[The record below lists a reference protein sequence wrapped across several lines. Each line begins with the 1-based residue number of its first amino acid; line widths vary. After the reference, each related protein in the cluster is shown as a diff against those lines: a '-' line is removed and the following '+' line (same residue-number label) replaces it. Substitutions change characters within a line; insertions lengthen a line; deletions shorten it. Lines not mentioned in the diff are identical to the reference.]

1 MRMYDLHKASKHYC
15 YCPAN
20 KTLGKCEGSGYGY
33 KTPTVTVV
41 TVGTVGDTLT
51 TPPVLTLIITIGR
64 LKLFEKTSQGVFLER
79 TPSTLHIFIQL
90 I

>member
-15 YCPAN
+15 YCRAN

-41 TVGTVGDTLT
+41 TIGTVGDTLT
-51 TPPVLTLIITIGR
+51 TPPVLTLIITIGH
-64 LKLFEKTSQGVFLER
+64 LKLFEKTSKGVFLER